1 MSHMLLHPRH
11 LARPGWCGASGS
23 AVLVAVGVALGI
35 LLLAS
40 VGAAAPGGKW
50 GGDAFPGRNGEIVF
64 SLGGRDYFPDLFVM
78 RPDGTKLRRI
88 TRSRGSDVF
97 PEWSPDGKSLVFIS
111 DRSRPRNEGSYEIY
125 LMRANGTGLRRVTHD
140 RFVDYQPDWAPD
152 GQHLV
157 FVSTRPFRSSALCVM
172 NINGTGFRR
181 LPLNG
186 TMPAWSPDG
195 ETIAFVRFDASSGSE
210 AIWLI
215 NPDGSNPRQLTRP
228 PRQPEFD
235 TNGADWMPDWAPDGK
250 QIAFS
255 RRYRGRTDIYTIRRD
270 GTGLRRLTKGAGQH
284 SWPAW
289 SPDGR
294 RIVFVTALYQ
304 RRRIDV
310 MNADGTHEKRLSTG
324 RGEYVEPDWRP
335 LP

>member
-1 MSHMLLHPRH
+1 MTSHLLQPIRC
-11 LARPGWCGASGS
+11 LALESFSCSAS
-23 AVLVAVGVALGI
+23 AVLSPLGVALGI

-40 VGAAAPGGKW
+40 VGAAAPGSKW

-64 SLGGRDYFPDLFVM
+64 SLGGRDFRDLFVM
-78 RPDGTKLRRI
+78 RPDGTRLRRI

-172 NINGTGFRR
+172 NLNGTGFRR
-181 LPLNG
+181 LPVNG
-186 TMPAWSPDG
+186 IMPAWSPDG

-270 GTGLRRLTKGAGQH
+270 GTGLRRLTKGAG
-284 SWPAW
+284 SILA
-289 SPDGR
+289 R
-294 RIVFVTALYQ
+294 VV
-304 RRRIDV
+304 
-310 MNADGTHEKRLSTG
+310 TG
-324 RGEYVEPDWRP
+324 RSADRLRYCP
-335 LP
+335 LPEETD